1 MGQQGGLTG
10 MLLPL
15 AMFAAIF
22 YFMIIRPQKKKQKAH
37 EDMLASI
44 SKGDTVI
51 TAGGFFG
58 VVRETLDDSYIV
70 ELDEG
75 VKARILKSSVSMK
88 KSDGNMSI
96 ELERTDDI
104 LAWLGAHRREGQ
116 VLCGF
121 SMETQNM
128 LENSRAKLEKKHVDM
143 IVANSLRAAGAGFGT
158 DTNIVTVITK
168 DGAEELALMSKDR
181 VAHELLNR
189 IFAKKH

>member
-58 VVRETLDDSYIV
+58 IVRETLDDSYII

-75 VKARILKSSVSMK
+75 VKVRILKSSISMK
-88 KSDGNMSI
+88 KSDGSAVGSQPKKKKSKKSGALP
-96 ELERTDDI
+96 EEAKPQTEEAPVLEAAAAEDD
-104 LAWLGAHRREGQ
+104 ADAAVVEE
-116 VLCGF
+116 
-121 SMETQNM
+121 SAAAPEDAP
-128 LENSRAKLEKKHVDM
+128 EN
-143 IVANSLRAAGAGFGT
+143 
-158 DTNIVTVITK
+158 K
-168 DGAEELALMSKDR
+168 DGESKKE
-181 VAHELLNR
+181 A
-189 IFAKKH
+189 

>member
-88 KSDGNMSI
+88 KSDGNMTGSQPKKKKSKKS
-96 ELERTDDI
+96 EALVE
-104 LAWLGAHRREGQ
+104 
-116 VLCGF
+116 
-121 SMETQNM
+121 ETKP
-128 LENSRAKLEKKHVDM
+128 A
-143 IVANSLRAAGAGFGT
+143 
-158 DTNIVTVITK
+158 
-168 DGAEELALMSKDR
+168 AEEAKPAEEAPLLEAAVIEDSVAASENKDEESNKE
-181 VAHELLNR
+181 A
-189 IFAKKH
+189 

>member
-88 KSDGNMSI
+88 KNDGNMTGSQPKKKKSKKS
-96 ELERTDDI
+96 EALVE
-104 LAWLGAHRREGQ
+104 
-116 VLCGF
+116 
-121 SMETQNM
+121 ET
-128 LENSRAKLEKKHVDM
+128 KP
-143 IVANSLRAAGAGFGT
+143 
-158 DTNIVTVITK
+158 
-168 DGAEELALMSKDR
+168 AEEAPLLEAAAVEENPEAAVIEDSVAASENKDEESNKE
-181 VAHELLNR
+181 A
-189 IFAKKH
+189 